1 MSLFFPFGLRLGGG
15 RKADKSNVA
24 YDGQRRAVPID
35 ATSTYP
41 RLRDV
46 GKKPADNAVIA
57 SGQMLDFNGSTD
69 YVAVGDIS

>member
-1 MSLFFPFGLRLGGG
+1 MSLFPFGLRLGGG
-15 RKADKSNVA
+15 SHKKKANVA
-24 YDGQRRAVPID
+24 YDGKRRAVPGD

-46 GKKPADNAVIA
+46 GKKPADNAVLA
-57 SGQMLDFNGSTD
+57 SGQMLDFNGTTD